1 MDGFDGAG
9 FACSGQA
16 GLAGGLAMQDHIAI
30 LQVISGLRNGAEAA
44 LALQLAGYTLE
55 YGCLVMRDH
64 RRSVATLYHSG
75 IVLHRNGVGSE
86 WVSYPMIPAKLQKM
100 LKEGA

>member
-1 MDGFDGAG
+1 
-9 FACSGQA
+9 
-16 GLAGGLAMQDHIAI
+16 MQDHIAI
-30 LQVISGLRNGAEAA
+30 LQVISGLRNGHEAA

-64 RRSVATLYHSG
+64 LRSVATLYRSS
-75 IVLHRNGVGSE
+75 IVLHPNGVGSE
-86 WVSYPMIPAKLQKM
+86 WIAYSMIPAKLQKM